1 MCTFFYNQGRGVKD
15 ATDKQPDHDKLQA
28 KLSQCYKDLEKSPVK
43 CQACAEKTVVN
54 ASPCDTPYFKKVV
67 RSILGNLEDRG
78 DHEVVVTAS
87 KDDVATLEKF
97 VKSEDG
103 NVQDVCEVII
113 GIVSNFKGK
122 DDTYDFGQWDNS
134 SLSYITKEA
143 ILILASL
150 ILVICAAVVFE
161 TRTKLTWR
169 TQLWGVLFLCF
180 IVSIPWEWYHLY
192 RKAFA
197 SKQAQM
203 EKDIPKHCR
212 PDHELRPLESLSLW
226 LRNSFTFTD
235 DTCVKYQEKLLVDPI
250 LEISPSKV
258 SLRRFLCTVSWD
270 FKCLFR
276 IFYYW
281 QIILIFGLTSCIHVP

>member
-1 MCTFFYNQGRGVKD
+1 MTPLSYNKLCTFFYNQGIGVKD
-15 ATDKQPDHDKLQA
+15 ATAKQSDHDKLQA

-43 CQACAEKTVVN
+43 CQACAEKTVAN

-87 KDDVATLEKF
+87 KDNVAALEKF
-97 VKSEDG
+97 VKSDDG

-113 GIVSNFKGK
+113 GIVSNFKGR
-122 DDTYDFGQWDNS
+122 DDMYSFGQWDNS

-150 ILVICAAVVFE
+150 ILVICAAIVFE
-161 TRTKLTWR
+161 TRTRLTWR
-169 TQLWGVLFLCF
+169 TQLWGVLFICF
-180 IVSIPWEWYHLY
+180 IVSIPWEWYRLY

-203 EKDIPKHCR
+203 EKEIPKHCR
-212 PDHELRPLESLSLW
+212 PDHELRPLESLTLW
-226 LRNSFTFTD
+226 LKNSFTFTD
-235 DTCVKYQEKLLVDPI
+235 DTCVKYQEMLLVDPI
-250 LEISPSKV
+250 WEISPSKV
-258 SLRRFLCTVSWD
+258 SS
-270 FKCLFR
+270 
-276 IFYYW
+276 
-281 QIILIFGLTSCIHVP
+281 H

>member
-1 MCTFFYNQGRGVKD
+1 MYFNFFYYKGFLRGDVKD
-15 ATDKQPDHDKLQA
+15 AKDKQSDHDELQT

-43 CQACAEKTVVN
+43 CQACAEKTVAN

-78 DHEVVVTAS
+78 DHDVVVTAS

-97 VKSEDG
+97 VKSNDG

-122 DDTYDFGQWDNS
+122 DNLYDFGQWDNS

-143 ILILASL
+143 ILILASM
-150 ILVICAAVVFE
+150 ILVICAAIVFE
-161 TRTKLTWR
+161 TRTTLTWR
-169 TQLWGVLFLCF
+169 TQLWGVFFLCF

-203 EKDIPKHCR
+203 EKGTDIPKHCQ
-212 PDHELRPLESLSLW
+212 PDHELQPLESLTLW
-226 LRNSFTFTD
+226 LKNSFTFAD
-235 DTCVKYQEKLLVDPI
+235 DTCVKYQEMLLVDPI
-250 LEISPSKV
+250 WEISPSKV
-258 SLRRFLCTVSWD
+258 S
-270 FKCLFR
+270 
-276 IFYYW
+276 
-281 QIILIFGLTSCIHVP
+281 

>member
-235 DTCVKYQEKLLVDPI
+235 DTCVKYQESYLLTQFW
-250 LEISPSKV
+250 K
-258 SLRRFLCTVSWD
+258 FLHQ
-270 FKCLFR
+270 K
-276 IFYYW
+276 
-281 QIILIFGLTSCIHVP
+281 